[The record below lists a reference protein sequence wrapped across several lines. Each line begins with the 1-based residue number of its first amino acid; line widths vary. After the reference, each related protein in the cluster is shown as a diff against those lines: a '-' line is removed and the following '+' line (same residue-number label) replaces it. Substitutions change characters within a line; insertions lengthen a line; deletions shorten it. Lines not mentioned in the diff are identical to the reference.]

1 MKTAVSLPDELF
13 IRVENKAK
21 RLGVSRS
28 RLFAIALEEY
38 LQESDNEDTTNRL
51 NEIHDTQSNSLDSE
65 IAKMQHASVDNESW

>member
-13 IRVENKAK
+13 TKAEKKAK

-38 LQESDNEDTTNRL
+38 LQESDYQDTTNRL
-51 NEIHDTQSNSLDSE
+51 NEIYDTHSNALDSE
-65 IAKMQHASVDNESW
+65 IVKMQHAAVDNESW